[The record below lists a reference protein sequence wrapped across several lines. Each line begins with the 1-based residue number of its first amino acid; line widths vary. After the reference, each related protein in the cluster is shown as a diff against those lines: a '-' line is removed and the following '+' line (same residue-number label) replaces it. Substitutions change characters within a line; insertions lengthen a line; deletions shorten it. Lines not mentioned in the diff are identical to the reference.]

1 MRDYT
6 KEYAD
11 LAQTYKQ
18 ATARAASAD
27 EKARLKAL
35 YDQAVSD
42 VALEQQ
48 MEADERKRTA
58 PAAQPRKLTG
68 MEEAKGLGR
77 ALAQG
82 ATFGFGEEIESLPYA
97 IPGGETAAQARQ
109 RIRGEMKQYRE
120 ARPGVALGAE
130 VAGAAIPAYFTGGA
144 TAPLSEASLATRAA
158 SAVGRSAVIQGAL
171 SGAGAAEGGIPA
183 RLAGGTVGAV
193 TGGTIG
199 KVGGALAAKGG
210 RAIERV
216 RQGGPPRPDVGI
228 AAATRMAERAG
239 ITDLPTAI
247 QQAAETAPAET
258 RLMDVLGTPGRR
270 LASGIRLAGGRPGQV
285 VEETMEQRLAE
296 APSRLRKGLYG
307 ARVQE
312 NIIDELEQS
321 IKRGAEES
329 RPFYQAFEQ
338 EPQKAIPEV
347 DAVLRTPFGKEAMDR
362 ARRNAANEGRQFIEP
377 AVPEQAGPILDAMGN
392 PIMQKAKPAKYNPQS
407 LDDIKKAMD
416 DIIYEGRGAG
426 VQAGQGGIKPREIG
440 VAKSLRTDLV
450 NAIDTAYPDT
460 YAEARAIWGGE
471 AGFRNAIDDGRELAK
486 ASASISPEEIAK
498 QMRGYDV
505 GDIGGLQRGYV
516 DEMRQRIESGKLSY
530 REINTEHFAKRMN
543 AILGPDEGQRV
554 VDAMRAES
562 RLVGSARA
570 VSGGSQT
577 AERQQ
582 DLIEIEGMPFSGRA
596 IRATG
601 EKIRTA
607 ARAADVIESRI
618 RAGLSEQRRG
628 QVARTLMTRAQEA
641 EPIISALNREAAA
654 FRRGE
659 QARRVVGMPLSRLI
673 AGRTVGA
680 FNSQQ

>member
-97 IPGGETAAQARQ
+97 IPGGETVAQARQ

-130 VAGAAIPAYFTGGA
+130 VAGAVIPAVLTGGA
-144 TAPLSEASLATRAA
+144 AAPAAGAGLATRAA
-158 SAVGRSAVIQGAL
+158 SAVGRSAALQGAL
-171 SGAGAAEGGIPA
+171 SGAGAAEGGPLA

-199 KVGGALAAKGG
+199 KVGGAVAAKGG
-210 RAIERV
+210 RAIERM
-216 RQGGPPRPDVGI
+216 RQGGPPRPDAGI

-296 APSRLRKGLYG
+296 APGRLLRGLETTGRSAENLTATVDDLIAQRKLAANPLYEQL
-307 ARVQE
+307 REQPPVMNRQ
-312 NIIDELEQS
+312 LEEMIATRPSLQRAQRDAV
-321 IKRGAEES
+321 KLAAEEGVQL
-329 RPFYQAFEQ
+329 PTMDTPAG
-338 EPQKAIPEV
+338 PMP
-347 DAVLRTPFGKEAMDR
+347 LRTPEMLHYMKLALDDMIDIGKKPGEGGLGKTTLSKIRDTK
-362 ARRNAANEGRQFIEP
+362 NEFLNIVDN
-377 AVPEQAGPILDAMGN
+377 AVPVFKAARDAWAGPSALKTAVED
-392 PIMQKAKPAKYNPQS
+392 
-407 LDDIKKAMD
+407 
-416 DIIYEGRGAG
+416 G
-426 VQAGQGGIKPREIG
+426 VQA
-440 VAKSLRTDLV
+440 AKSKV
-450 NAIDTAYPDT
+450 NVDALAKQVQELSPSEQEFYRRGYLQTIRERIDDMGLKPQ
-460 YAEARAIWGGE
+460 EIRS
-471 AGFRNAIDDGRELAK
+471 AGFE
-486 ASASISPEEIAK
+486 
-498 QMRGYDV
+498 
-505 GDIGGLQRGYV
+505 
-516 DEMRQRIESGKLSY
+516 
-530 REINTEHFAKRMN
+530 KRMQAVFGDEAD
-543 AILGPDEGQRV
+543 AIVQALRQEVDLTTTGQ
-554 VDAMRAES
+554 A
-562 RLVGSARA
+562 LVR
-570 VSGGSQT
+570 GSQT
-577 AERQQ
+577 AERAQ
-582 DLIEIEGMPFSGRA
+582 DLADIEGGLFSGRL

-601 EKIRTA
+601 EKVRTA
-607 ARAADVIESRI
+607 ARAAEAVESRLRTGI
-618 RAGLSEQRRG
+618 SEQRRG